1 MKESAQGAASRS
13 NCPINVA
20 LEIFGDRWSLL
31 IIRDMMFRGW
41 TTYSQFLGAEEGI
54 STNILADRLRK
65 LAEAGIIG
73 QKSSSGRGGSCYRL
87 TSRGIAL
94 APVLVEIVLWS
105 VAQETTSAPPAVIR
119 RIKRDKAAFVAD
131 IHRAWKGSGPPVF
144 G

>member
-1 MKESAQGAASRS
+1 MKMSTQGAGSRS
-13 NCPINVA
+13 DCPVNVA

-41 TTYSQFLGAEEGI
+41 TAYSEFLGAEEGI
-54 STNILADRLRK
+54 STNILADRLKR

-73 QKSSSGRGGSCYRL
+73 KGSSTGKGGSCYRL
-87 TSRGIAL
+87 TSKGIAL

-105 VAQETTSAPPAVIR
+105 TSHEATSAPPAVMR
-119 RIKRDKAAFVAD
+119 RLKRDKAAFLAD
-131 IHRAWKGSGPPVF
+131 IRRAWKDSGPPPV